1 MDQVMVDVSACVNV
15 ECGEEAVLLGEQGG
29 QQITV
34 EQLARWAGT
43 IPWEIFTGLGGRVVR
58 MVVDD

>member
-1 MDQVMVDVSACVNV
+1 VSACVNV